1 MKLLS
6 LAALA
11 VSAVT
16 YALAQEVKITQPA
29 DNSLVAGG
37 KVITVE
43 VAYTSTPSTPVT
55 EVAVVIGFNPCFSD
69 HPLSCPAVEPYG
81 IGKILYNGPFH
92 PPLQDISVAIPEEL
106 GPAVLSVTH
115 FAFTG
120 TANFPYVQ
128 NKNITIYV
136 E

>member
-16 YALAQEVKITQPA
+16 YALAQEVKITQPT

-43 VAYTSTPSTPVT
+43 VAYTVGHTNRPYPISLIWSGPPS
-55 EVAVVIGFNPCFSD
+55 
-69 HPLSCPAVEPYG
+69 
-81 IGKILYNGPFH
+81 
-92 PPLQDISVAIPEEL
+92 PPLVDSIH
-106 GPAVLSVTH
+106 TRH
-115 FAFTG
+115 
-120 TANFPYVQ
+120 
-128 NKNITIYV
+128 
-136 E
+136 